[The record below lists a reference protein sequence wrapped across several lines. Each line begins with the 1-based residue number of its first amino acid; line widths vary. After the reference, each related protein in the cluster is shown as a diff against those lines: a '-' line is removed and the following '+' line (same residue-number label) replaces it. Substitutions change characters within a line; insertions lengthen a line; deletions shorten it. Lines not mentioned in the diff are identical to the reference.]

1 MAVKKFPIQQNLL
14 LGILVLAVVAGAF
27 WVGKLTTELK
37 LLKTEQSKTGQQPEV
52 AVAEKLSEAE
62 WQEISKA
69 AVAIQGEENAAVTI
83 VEFIDYQC
91 PFCQRAFEQTYPEL
105 QKQYVQT
112 GKARYLVRDL
122 PLSFHPNAKPA
133 ALAARCAGEQGK
145 YWQMHDR
152 LFARQAEWVDLKD
165 PGSKFKAYAG
175 DVGAAGKSWSACY
188 DSEKYSQEIE
198 ADVALANKVKATGTP
213 TFFINGQRLVG
224 AQPLAAFTE
233 LIDGELKK

>member
-1 MAVKKFPIQQNLL
+1 MAVKKFPVPQNLL
-14 LGILVLAVVAGAF
+14 MGVLVLAVVAGAF

-37 LLKTEQSKTGQQPEV
+37 LLKVEQSKVGQQPEV
-52 AVAEKLSEAE
+52 AMAEKLSDAE
-62 WQEISKA
+62 WQDVTKA
-69 AVAIQGEENAAVTI
+69 PAAAQGEEGAAVTI

-112 GKARYLVRDL
+112 GKASYLVRDL

-152 LFARQAEWVDLKD
+152 LFEKQAEWVDLKD
-165 PGSKFKAYAG
+165 PGSKFKTYARDIG
-175 DVGAAGKSWSACY
+175 IAGKGFAACY
-188 DSEKYSQEIE
+188 DGEKYSQEIE
-198 ADVALANKVKATGTP
+198 ADVALASKMKATGTP
-213 TFFINGQRLVG
+213 TFFINAQRLVG
-224 AQPLAAFTE
+224 AQPLAAFQE
-233 LIDGELKK
+233 LIDAELKK